1 MKLCLIS
8 ILLASLCSVQI
19 MAADPV
25 LEAFAERYAKA
36 KDEGDAAALMAMH
49 YMEGATEAEV
59 ARVKESVE
67 LGIKYKN
74 ADKHTAVT
82 IDDKL
87 NEDIEFTRVSKGEK
101 VETSLPPAGMITITY
116 PKGGHMAPYGLKDG
130 RPWLLGV
137 KITKLDWNGPAEDF
151 YQVSVTNSG
160 DTPVDFTIEYAYKAS
175 GLSFEKKKQSTVKAH
190 GFKGT
195 SIIANEVLSVRI
207 STSQPDVKLEAV
219 LNRNDSGKPTEI
231 LKKSVD
237 SSAPFVFEGKKP

>member
-1 MKLCLIS
+1 
-8 ILLASLCSVQI
+8 
-19 MAADPV
+19 MAADPA

-49 YMEGATEAEV
+49 YLEGATQAEV

-67 LGIKYKN
+67 MGIKYKN

-87 NEDIEFTRVSKGEK
+87 NEDIEFTRVSNGEK
-101 VETSLPPAGMITITY
+101 VETSLPPAGMISITY

-130 RPWLLGV
+130 KPWLLGV
-137 KITKLDWNGPAEDF
+137 KITKLDWNGHDEDF

-160 DTPVDFTIEYAYKAS
+160 DAPVEFTIEYAYKAS
-175 GLSFEKKKQSTVKAH
+175 GLSFQKKKQSTVKAH

-195 SIIANEVLSVRI
+195 SIISNEVLSVRI
-207 STSQPDVKLEAV
+207 STSQPGVTLLAS

-237 SSAPFVFEGKKP
+237 SSSPFVFEGKKS